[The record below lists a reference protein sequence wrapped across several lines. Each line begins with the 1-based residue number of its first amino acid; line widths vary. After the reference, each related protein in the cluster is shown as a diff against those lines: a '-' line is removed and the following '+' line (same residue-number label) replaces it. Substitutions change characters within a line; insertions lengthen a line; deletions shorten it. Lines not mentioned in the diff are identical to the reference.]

1 MRVHELAKI
10 LKTTNKEL
18 LEKLASLDIKV
29 VSHISSIDNKTAL
42 KVINIY
48 KEAKKQEETVTE
60 KEEKPLKRD
69 RKKIEKPKAKEVKE
83 GKKEKKEEEK
93 EIEKIEKV
101 EEKKEAEE
109 IRKEEEEEKEKVVKE
124 FEIVD
129 IPESLTI
136 GELATYIKKSPS
148 EIIKTLMQN
157 GRLCTI
163 NNYYDQ
169 DILDTLS
176 LNYNI
181 EFKVII
187 PEEEIFKEEEEEDES
202 QLVPRPPIVTIMGHV
217 DHGKT
222 LLLDAIRT
230 TNVIS
235 TEVGGITQH
244 IGAYKVK
251 LDRGEV
257 VFLDTPGH
265 EAFTAMRARGASVT
279 DIVVLVVAAD
289 DGVMPQTVEA
299 INHAKAAGVPII
311 VAINKIDLP
320 NVNINKL
327 KQQLSE
333 YDLISEEWGGKTI
346 FVEVSAKKH
355 IGLDNLLE
363 MLLLEAE
370 MLELKANPNRK
381 AKGTIIEAHLDKTK
395 GQVATFLV
403 QKGTLNIG
411 DTFVVGQYFGRVR
424 GMFNDVGVKIKNA
437 PPSTP
442 VEVLGLSGTPL
453 AGDIFFVTESE
464 KQARQIS
471 LKRQNVL
478 KKKEVEAKNVTLEN
492 LFEHIKKGKVKEL
505 NIILKADVQGS
516 AEAIRDSLLK
526 LESEKVRLRIIHQS
540 TGGINE
546 SDVILA
552 QASNAIII
560 GFNVRPNINASKMAC
575 DQGIDIRTYRI
586 IYDITTDIKNALE
599 GLLEP
604 EYKENI
610 IGTVEVRELFRT
622 SKIGVIA
629 GSYVKEGKITRSAYL
644 RIVREGVVVFEGKIA
659 SLRRFKEDVSEVSTG
674 FECGVKIENFNDVK
688 VGDILEIY
696 ILEKIAAEL

>member
-10 LKTTNKEL
+10 LKITNEEL
-18 LEKLASLDIKV
+18 LAKLASLNIKV
-29 VSHISSIDNKTAL
+29 ASHISSIDNKTTL

-48 KEAKKQEETVTE
+48 KEAKKQEEVVPK
-60 KEEKPLKRD
+60 KEEKPP
-69 RKKIEKPKAKEVKE
+69 KKTREKTEKFKAEEIKEREEVTKE
-83 GKKEKKEEEK
+83 IRK
-93 EIEKIEKV
+93 EIEK
-101 EEKKEAEE
+101 
-109 IRKEEEEEKEKVVKE
+109 EEKEKVVEE

-148 EIIKTLMQN
+148 EIIKALMQN

-176 LNYNI
+176 ISYNI
-181 EFKVII
+181 EFKII
-187 PEEEIFKEEEEEDES
+187 APEEEIFEEEEEEEEDKS
-202 QLVPRPPIVTIMGHV
+202 QIVPRPPIVTIMGHV

-235 TEVGGITQH
+235 TEAGGITQH

-320 NVNINKL
+320 NVNITKL

-403 QKGTLNIG
+403 QKGTLSIG

-424 GMFNDVGVKIKNA
+424 GMFSDTGAKIKNA
-437 PPSTP
+437 LPSTP

-453 AGDIFFVTESE
+453 AGDIFFVTENE

-471 LKRQNVL
+471 LRRQDIL
-478 KKKEVEAKNVTLEN
+478 KKKEVEAKNITLEN

-560 GFNVRPNINASKMAC
+560 GFNVRPNINASKMALN
-575 DQGIDIRTYRI
+575 QSIDIRTYKI
-586 IYDITTDIKNALE
+586 IYDIATDIKNALE

-610 IGTVEVRELFRT
+610 IGTVEIRDLFKT

-629 GSYVKEGKITRSAYL
+629 GSYVKEGKITRNAHL
-644 RIVREGVVVFEGKIA
+644 RVVREGVVVFEGKIA

-674 FECGVKIENFNDVK
+674 FECGIKIENFNDVK
-688 VGDILEIY
+688 VEDILEIY
-696 ILEKIAAEL
+696 TLEKIAAEL

>member
-10 LKTTNKEL
+10 LKITNKEL
-18 LEKLASLDIKV
+18 LEKLASLDIKIA
-29 VSHISSIDNKTAL
+29 SHTSSIDNKTAL

-48 KEAKKQEETVTE
+48 KEAEKQEKAVPK
-60 KEEKPLKRD
+60 KEEEPPKKT
-69 RKKIEKPKAKEVKE
+69 KEKIEKPKTEEIKVKE
-83 GKKEKKEEEK
+83 KEEATK
-93 EIEKIEKV
+93 EIEKK
-101 EEKKEAEE
+101 EEKKEAKE
-109 IRKEEEEEKEKVVKE
+109 IKKEEEKEKVVKK
-124 FEIVD
+124 FEIVE
-129 IPESLTI
+129 IPEALTI

-176 LNYNI
+176 ISYNI
-181 EFKVII
+181 EFKII
-187 PEEEIFKEEEEEDES
+187 TSEEEILKEEEEKDES

-230 TNVIS
+230 TNVTS
-235 TEVGGITQH
+235 TEAGGITQH

-251 LDRGEV
+251 LDKGEV

-289 DGVMPQTVEA
+289 DGAMPQTVEA

-320 NVNINKL
+320 NININKL
-327 KQQLSE
+327 KQQLAE
-333 YDLISEEWGGKTI
+333 YDLIPEEWGGKTI

-381 AKGTIIEAHLDKTK
+381 ARGTIIEAHLDKTK

-411 DTFVVGQYFGRVR
+411 DAFVVGQHFGRVR
-424 GMFNDVGVKIKNA
+424 GMFNDMGVKIKHA

-453 AGDIFFVTESE
+453 AGDTFFVTENE

-471 LKRQNVL
+471 LRRQNIL
-478 KKKEVEAKNVTLEN
+478 KKKEAETKNITLEN

-516 AEAIRDSLLK
+516 IEAIRDSLLK
-526 LESEKVRLRIIHQS
+526 LESEKVRLKIIHQG

-560 GFNVRPNINASKMAC
+560 GFNVRPNINASKMALN
-575 DQGIDIRTYRI
+575 QSIDIRTYKV
-586 IYDITTDIKNALE
+586 IYDITADIKNALE

-610 IGTVEVRELFRT
+610 IGTVEIRELFRT
-622 SKIGVIA
+622 SKAGVIA
-629 GSYVKEGKITRSAYL
+629 GSYVKEGKVTRNAHL
-644 RIVREGVVVFEGKIA
+644 RVVREGVIVFEGKIA
-659 SLRRFKEDVSEVSTG
+659 SLRRFKEDVSEVSAG
-674 FECGVKIENFNDVK
+674 FECGIKIENFNDVK
-688 VGDILEIY
+688 VKDILEIY
-696 ILEKIAAEL
+696 TLEKIAAEL

>member
-10 LKTTNKEL
+10 LKISNKEL
-18 LEKLASLDIKV
+18 LEKLISLDIKV
-29 VSHISSIDNKTAL
+29 ASHISAIDDNTAL

-48 KEAKKQEETVTE
+48 KEAKKQEKTISV
-60 KEEKPLKRD
+60 KEEELPA
-69 RKKIEKPKAKEVKE
+69 KKIRRKIKEVKVGE
-83 GKKEKKEEEK
+83 EEIREEKRVVKEVEKEKAKKKKEELQEVAKEEKKEEVSK
-93 EIEKIEKV
+93 EYEVI
-101 EEKKEAEE
+101 
-109 IRKEEEEEKEKVVKE
+109 
-124 FEIVD
+124 D

-136 GELATYIKKSPS
+136 GELATYIKKSPG
-148 EIIKTLMQN
+148 ELIKVIMQN

-163 NNYYDQ
+163 NNFYDQ

-176 LNYNI
+176 INYNI
-181 EFKVII
+181 EFKII
-187 PEEEIFKEEEEEDES
+187 TPEEEIIEAEEEEDES
-202 QLVPRPPIVTIMGHV
+202 QLLPRPPIVTIMGHV

-222 LLLDAIRT
+222 LLLDTIRT
-230 TNVIS
+230 ANVIS
-235 TEVGGITQH
+235 TEAGGITQH

-299 INHAKAAGVPII
+299 INHANEAGVPII
-311 VAINKIDLP
+311 IAVNKIDLP
-320 NVNINKL
+320 NVKMDKL

-333 YDLISEEWGGKTI
+333 YNLISEEWGGKTI
-346 FVEVSAKKH
+346 FVEVSAKKN

-370 MLELKANPNRK
+370 MLELKANPNRR
-381 AKGTIIEAHLDKTK
+381 AKGTIIEAHLDKAK

-411 DTFVVGQYFGRVR
+411 DTFVVGQHYGKVR
-424 GMFNDVGVKIKNA
+424 GMFNDIGAKVKSA

-453 AGDIFFVTESE
+453 AGDIFFVTENE
-464 KQARQIS
+464 KQARQMS
-471 LKRQNVL
+471 LKRQEAS
-478 KKKEVEAKNVTLEN
+478 KKKEITAKVVTLEN
-492 LFEHIKKGKVKEL
+492 LFDHIKEGEIKEL
-505 NIILKADVQGS
+505 NIIIKADVQGS

-526 LESEKVRLRIIHQS
+526 LESKKVRLRVIHQC

-560 GFNVRPNINASKMAC
+560 GFNVRPNINASKMALE
-575 DQGIDIRTYRI
+575 QGIDIRTYKV
-586 IYDITTDIKNALE
+586 IYDIIEDIKNALE

-604 EYKENI
+604 EYKENV
-610 IGTVEVRELFRT
+610 IGMVEIRELFKT
-622 SKIGVIA
+622 AKIGVIA
-629 GSYVKEGKITRSAYL
+629 GSYVKEGKITRNAHL
-644 RIVREGVVVFEGKIA
+644 RIVRGGIVAFEGKIA
-659 SLRRFKEDVSEVSTG
+659 SLRRFKEDVSEVSAG
-674 FECGVKIENFNDVK
+674 FECGIKIENFDDIK
-688 VGDILEIY
+688 VSDILEIY
-696 ILEKIAAEL
+696 VLERIAAEL